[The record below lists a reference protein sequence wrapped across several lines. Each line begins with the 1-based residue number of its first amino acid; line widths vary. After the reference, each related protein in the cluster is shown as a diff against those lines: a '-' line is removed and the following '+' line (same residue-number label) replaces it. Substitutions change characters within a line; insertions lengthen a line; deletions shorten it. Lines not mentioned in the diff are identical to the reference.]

1 MMDGAE
7 NGADLVLD
15 VGDKAIVGVEK
26 PPEELSINGVQ
37 FLAD

>member
-1 MMDGAE
+1 MVGGEE
-7 NGADLVLD
+7 NEAVLVLD

-26 PPEELSINGVQ
+26 PPDELSINGEQ